1 MLKTVISSKVNEN
14 QVAYIS
20 NRFIS
25 ESGRL
30 ISDVLQSTNS
40 LDIEGILMT
49 VDIENVL
56 DSINYT
62 FLIFVLKKF
71 GFGKDFRK

>member
-49 VDIENVL
+49 VDIENAL
-56 DSINYT
+56 DSINHT

-71 GFGKDFRK
+71 GFGNDFRK

>member
-25 ESGRL
+25 KSGRL

-49 VDIENVL
+49 VDIENAL
-56 DSINYT
+56 DSINHI